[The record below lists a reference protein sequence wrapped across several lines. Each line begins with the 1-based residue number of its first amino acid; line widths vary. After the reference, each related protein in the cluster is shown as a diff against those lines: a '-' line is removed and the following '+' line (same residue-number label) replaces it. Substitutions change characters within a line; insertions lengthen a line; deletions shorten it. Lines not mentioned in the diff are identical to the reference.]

1 MAPEKAMQLR
11 TSYAD
16 LERMPDDGRRY
27 ELYDGEIVVVPTP
40 LPRHQDV
47 VFRIAKALDA
57 YAERC
62 GGRMFIAPLDIVL
75 SDYNVL
81 QPDVLFFRA
90 SRVHLIDL
98 DRVTRHAPDIAVEVL
113 SPSTRKRDHGRK
125 MEIYEQYGVREYW
138 LVNPIDRSVERYELV
153 RDHYEGRRDVRRGD
167 TLTSP
172 LLPELEIPLASLFA

>member
-16 LERMPDDGRRY
+16 LERMPDDGRRH

-47 VFRIAKALDA
+47 VFRIARTLDA
-57 YAERC
+57 YGERC
-62 GGRMFIAPLDIVL
+62 GGKMFIAPLDIVF

-90 SRVHLIDL
+90 SRVHVIDL
-98 DRVTRHAPDIAVEVL
+98 DKVTRHAPDIAVEVL

-125 MEIYEQYGVREYW
+125 MEIYEQYGVKEYW
-138 LVNPIDRSVERYELV
+138 LVNPFDRSIERHELV
-153 RDHYEGRRDVRRGD
+153 RDRYELRQLALLAD
-167 TLTSP
+167 TLVSSV
-172 LLPELEIPLASLFA
+172 LPELEISLVSLFR